1 MSEKL
6 PLKIAVVAGEESG
19 DLLGADLVDALRTRT
34 DRLISLIGV
43 GGPHLQER
51 GLKTLFDPEE
61 IALMGIGAVVA
72 RLPKLIMR
80 IRQTAKAIVAAK
92 PDCLLIIDS
101 PDFTHRVA
109 KKVREADPTIPIIKY
124 IAPTVWAWRPQ
135 RAKEMRKYIDHVLTV
150 LPFEVEVMQ
159 RLSGPKSTYV
169 GHRLTSYQPLLEV
182 AKSRAKRKA
191 PLPDAEKT
199 LLLLP
204 GSRRSEI
211 QALLPEFGKVLQVLN
226 ERVGSVQ
233 AILPTLARHEATIQ
247 AMTKDWPIKPI
258 IVTGEAA
265 KWDAFAKAD
274 AALAASGTVSLE
286 LALAHIPTVIAYKT
300 DWFTRLF
307 IARLITIWSASLP
320 NIIDD
325 TPVIPEFFN
334 EFVRAGMLSRQLEQL
349 LSDGLMR
356 KSQMQGFERI
366 TKQMHTDKPAGE
378 LGADVLLNLLKTGPR
393 AFHSQVE
400 ST

>member
-34 DRLISLIGV
+34 DRLVSLVGV
-43 GGPHLQER
+43 GGPHLQSR
-51 GLKTLFDPEE
+51 GLHTLFDPDE
-61 IALMGIGAVVA
+61 IALMGVGAVLA

-80 IRQTAKAIVAAK
+80 IRQTAKEIVAAK

-109 KKVREADPTIPIIKY
+109 KKVREADPSIPIIKY

-169 GHRLTSYQPLLEV
+169 GHRLSSYQPLLDV
-182 AKSRAKRKA
+182 AKQRRKRKA
-191 PLPDAEKT
+191 PLEDAEKT
-199 LLLLP
+199 ILLLP

-211 QALLPEFGKVLQVLN
+211 QALLKEFGTTLQLLN
-226 ERVGSVQ
+226 ERCGSVK
-233 AILPTLARHEATIQ
+233 AILPTLERHEALIQ
-247 AMTKDWPIKPI
+247 QLTKNWPIKPL

-265 KWDAFAKAD
+265 KWDAFSKAD
-274 AALAASGTVSLE
+274 VALAASGTVSLE
-286 LALAHIPTVIAYKT
+286 LALTQIPTVVTYKA

-307 IARLITIWSASLP
+307 IGRLITVWSASLP

-334 EFVRAGMLSRQLEQL
+334 EFVRAGMLCRQVEQL
-349 LSDGLMR
+349 LSDGLAR
-356 KSQMQGFERI
+356 KAQIQGFERI
-366 TKQMHTDKPAGE
+366 IKQMHTDKPAGE
-378 LGADVLLNLLKTGPR
+378 LGAEVLLDLLKSKQS
-393 AFHSQVE
+393 AA
-400 ST
+400 

>member
-19 DLLGADLVDALRTRT
+19 DLLGADLVDALRTKT
-34 DRLISLIGV
+34 DRLISLVGV
-43 GGPHLQER
+43 GGTHLQQR
-51 GLKTLFDPEE
+51 GLQSLFDPDE
-61 IALMGIGAVVA
+61 IALMGIGAVLA

-80 IRQTAKAIVAAK
+80 ISQTAKAIVAEK

-109 KKVREADPTIPIIKY
+109 KKVRQADPSIPIIKY

-169 GHRLTSYQPLLEV
+169 GHRLSSYQPLLDI
-182 AKSRAKRKA
+182 AKARKNRKA
-191 PLPDAEKT
+191 PAEDAEKT
-199 LLLLP
+199 ILLLP

-211 QALLPEFGKVLQVLN
+211 QALLKEFGTTLQLLN
-226 ERVGSVQ
+226 ERNGIVH
-233 AILPTLARHEATIQ
+233 AILPTPERHESYVQ
-247 AMTKDWPIKPI
+247 NLTKDWPVKPV

-286 LALAHIPTVIAYKT
+286 LALTKIPAVITYKA
-300 DWFTRLF
+300 DLFSRLF
-307 IARLITIWSASLP
+307 ITRLITIWSASLP

-334 EFVRAGMLSRQLEQL
+334 EFVRAGMLCRQIEGLLEE
-349 LSDGLMR
+349 GLVR
-356 KSQMQGFERI
+356 QAQIDGFERI
-366 TKQMHTDKPAGE
+366 IAKMHTDKPAGE
-378 LGADVLLNLLKTGPR
+378 MGADVLLELL
-393 AFHSQVE
+393 S
-400 ST
+400 SNN

>member
-109 KKVREADPTIPIIKY
+109 KKVREADPSIPIIKY

-169 GHRLTSYQPLLEV
+169 GHRLSSYQPLLDV
-182 AKSRAKRKA
+182 AKSRTKRKA
-191 PLPDAEKT
+191 PVEDAEKT

-211 QALLPEFGKVLQVLN
+211 QALLPEFGKTLQLLS
-226 ERVGSVQ
+226 ERAGSVQ
-233 AILPTLARHEATIQ
+233 AILPTLARHETTIQ
-247 AMTKDWPIKPI
+247 AMTKDWPVKPI

-274 AALAASGTVSLE
+274 VALAASGTVSLE
-286 LALAHIPTVIAYKT
+286 LALAHIPTVVAYKT
-300 DWFTRLF
+300 DRFTRLF
-307 IARLITIWSASLP
+307 IARLITIWSAALP

-349 LSDGLMR
+349 LIEGPAR
-356 KSQMQGFERI
+356 KVQMQGFERI
-366 TKQMHTDKPAGE
+366 SKLMQTDKPAGE
-378 LGADVLLNLLKTGPR
+378 LGADVLLTMLKTG
-393 AFHSQVE
+393 AKSNG
-400 ST
+400 S

>member
-109 KKVREADPTIPIIKY
+109 KKVREADPSIPIIKY
-124 IAPTVWAWRPQ
+124 IAPTVWAWRPE

-169 GHRLTSYQPLLEV
+169 GHRLSSYQPLLDV
-182 AKSRAKRKA
+182 AKSRTKRKA
-191 PLPDAEKT
+191 PVEDAEKT

-211 QALLPEFGKVLQVLN
+211 QALLPEFGKTLQLLS
-226 ERVGSVQ
+226 ERAGSVQ
-233 AILPTLARHEATIQ
+233 AILPTLARHETTIQ
-247 AMTKDWPIKPI
+247 AMTKDWPVKPI

-274 AALAASGTVSLE
+274 VALAASGTVSLE
-286 LALAHIPTVIAYKT
+286 LALAHIPTVVAYKT
-300 DWFTRLF
+300 DRFTRLF
-307 IARLITIWSASLP
+307 IARLITIWSAALP

-349 LSDGLMR
+349 LIEGPAR
-356 KSQMQGFERI
+356 KVQMQGFERI
-366 TKQMHTDKPAGE
+366 SKLMQTDKPAGE
-378 LGADVLLNLLKTGPR
+378 LGADVLLTMLKTG
-393 AFHSQVE
+393 AKSNG
-400 ST
+400 S

>member
-19 DLLGADLVDALRTRT
+19 DLLGADLVDALRTKT
-34 DRLISLIGV
+34 DRLISLVGV
-43 GGPHLQER
+43 GGTHLQQR
-51 GLKTLFDPEE
+51 GLQSLFDPDE
-61 IALMGIGAVVA
+61 IALMGIGAVLA

-80 IRQTAKAIVAAK
+80 ISQTAKAIVAEK

-109 KKVREADPTIPIIKY
+109 KKVRQADPSIPIIKY

-169 GHRLTSYQPLLEV
+169 GHRLSSYQPLLDV
-182 AKSRAKRKA
+182 AKARKNRKA
-191 PLPDAEKT
+191 PAEDAEKT
-199 LLLLP
+199 ILLLP

-211 QALLPEFGKVLQVLN
+211 QALLKEFGTTLQLLN
-226 ERVGSVQ
+226 ERNGTVH
-233 AILPTLARHEATIQ
+233 AILPTPERHEAYVQ
-247 AMTKDWPIKPI
+247 NLTKDWPVKPV
-258 IVTGEAA
+258 IVTGEAT

-286 LALAHIPTVIAYKT
+286 LALTKIPAVITYKA
-300 DWFTRLF
+300 DLFSRLF
-307 IARLITIWSASLP
+307 ISRLITIWSASLP

-334 EFVRAGMLSRQLEQL
+334 EFVRAGMLCRQIERLLE
-349 LSDGLMR
+349 DGLVR
-356 KSQMQGFERI
+356 QAQIDDFERI
-366 TKQMHTDKPAGE
+366 ITKMHTDKPAGE
-378 LGADVLLNLLKTGPR
+378 MGADVLLELL
-393 AFHSQVE
+393 SNNN
-400 ST
+400 

>member
-19 DLLGADLVDALRTRT
+19 DLLGADLVDALRMRT
-34 DRLISLIGV
+34 DRLVSLIGV
-43 GGPHLQER
+43 GGPHLQQR
-51 GLKTLFDPEE
+51 GLQTLFDPDE

-72 RLPKLIMR
+72 KLPKLIMR
-80 IRQTAKAIVAAK
+80 IRQTAKAIIAAK

-109 KKVREADPTIPIIKY
+109 KKVREADPSISIIKY

-159 RLSGPKSTYV
+159 RLAGPKSTYV
-169 GHRLTSYQPLLEV
+169 GHRLSSYQPLLDV
-182 AKSRAKRKA
+182 AKARAKCKA
-191 PLPDAEKT
+191 PAHDAEKT

-211 QALLPEFGKVLQVLN
+211 QALLKEFGTTLQLLN
-226 ERVGSVQ
+226 ERVGPVQ
-233 AILPTLARHEATIQ
+233 AILPTMERHEATIQ
-247 AMTKDWPIKPI
+247 ELTKDWVVKPL

-265 KWDAFAKAD
+265 KWDAFTKAD

-286 LALAHIPTVIAYKT
+286 LALAKIPMVITYKA
-300 DWFTRLF
+300 DKFTRLF
-307 IARLITIWSASLP
+307 IGRLITIWSACLP

-325 TPVIPEFFN
+325 TPIIPEFFN
-334 EFVRAGMLSRQLEQL
+334 EFVRAGMLCRQVEQL
-349 LSDGLMR
+349 LIDSLAR
-356 KSQMQGFERI
+356 KAQIQGFERI

-378 LGADVLLNLLKTGPR
+378 IGAEVLLSCLTSSNKS
-393 AFHSQVE
+393 AVS
-400 ST
+400 

>member
-19 DLLGADLVDALRTRT
+19 DLLGADLVDALRTKT
-34 DRLISLIGV
+34 DRLISLVGV
-43 GGPHLQER
+43 GGTHLQQR
-51 GLKTLFDPEE
+51 GLQSLFDPDE
-61 IALMGIGAVVA
+61 IALMGIGAVLV

-80 IRQTAKAIVAAK
+80 ISQTAKAIVAEK

-109 KKVREADPTIPIIKY
+109 KKVRQADPSIPIIKY

-169 GHRLTSYQPLLEV
+169 GHRLSSYQPLLDV
-182 AKSRAKRKA
+182 AKARKNRKA
-191 PLPDAEKT
+191 PAEDAEKT
-199 LLLLP
+199 ILLLP

-211 QALLPEFGKVLQVLN
+211 QALLKEFGTTLQLLN
-226 ERVGSVQ
+226 ERNGTVH
-233 AILPTLARHEATIQ
+233 AILPTPERHEAYVQ
-247 AMTKDWPIKPI
+247 NLTKDWPVKPV
-258 IVTGEAA
+258 IVTGEVA

-286 LALAHIPTVIAYKT
+286 LALTKIPAVITYKA
-300 DWFTRLF
+300 DLFSRLF
-307 IARLITIWSASLP
+307 ITRLITIWSASLP

-334 EFVRAGMLSRQLEQL
+334 EFVRAGMLCRQIERLLE
-349 LSDGLMR
+349 DGLVR
-356 KSQMQGFERI
+356 QAQIDDFERI
-366 TKQMHTDKPAGE
+366 ITKMHTDKPAGE
-378 LGADVLLNLLKTGPR
+378 MGADVLLELL
-393 AFHSQVE
+393 SNNN
-400 ST
+400 

>member
-19 DLLGADLVDALRTRT
+19 DLLGADLVDALRTKT
-34 DRLISLIGV
+34 DRLVSLVGV
-43 GGPHLQER
+43 GGTHLQQR
-51 GLKTLFDPEE
+51 GLQTLFDPDE
-61 IALMGIGAVVA
+61 IALMGIGAVLA

-109 KKVREADPTIPIIKY
+109 KKVRQADPSIPIIKY

-135 RAKEMRKYIDHVLTV
+135 RAKEMRKYVDHVLTV

-169 GHRLTSYQPLLEV
+169 GHRLTSYPPLLDV
-182 AKSRAKRKA
+182 AKARKKRKA
-191 PLPDAEKT
+191 PAEDADKT
-199 LLLLP
+199 ILLLP
-204 GSRRSEI
+204 GSRRFEI
-211 QALLPEFGKVLQVLN
+211 QGLLKEFGTTLQMLN
-226 ERVGSVQ
+226 ERNGTVQ
-233 AILPTLARHEATIQ
+233 AILPTPERHEAYVQ
-247 AMTKDWPIKPI
+247 QLTKDWPVKPV

-265 KWDAFAKAD
+265 KWEAFAKAD

-286 LALAHIPTVIAYKT
+286 LALSKIPTVVTYKA
-300 DWFTRLF
+300 DLFSRLF
-307 IARLITIWSASLP
+307 ITRLITIWSASLP

-334 EFVRAGMLSRQLEQL
+334 DFVRAGMLCRQIESLLE
-349 LSDGLMR
+349 DGPVR
-356 KSQMQGFERI
+356 QAQMQGFERI
-366 TKQMHTDKPAGE
+366 TEKMQTDKPAGE
-378 LGADVLLNLLKTGPR
+378 MGADVLLELLANSKSNG
-393 AFHSQVE
+393 
-400 ST
+400 

>member
-1 MSEKL
+1 
-6 PLKIAVVAGEESG
+6 
-19 DLLGADLVDALRTRT
+19 
-34 DRLISLIGV
+34 
-43 GGPHLQER
+43 
-51 GLKTLFDPEE
+51 
-61 IALMGIGAVVA
+61 MGIGAVVA

-109 KKVREADPTIPIIKY
+109 KKVREADPSIPIIKY
-124 IAPTVWAWRPQ
+124 IAPTVWAWRPE

-169 GHRLTSYQPLLEV
+169 GHRLSSYQPLLDV

-191 PLPDAEKT
+191 PVEDAEKT

-211 QALLPEFGKVLQVLN
+211 QALLPEFGKTLQLLS
-226 ERVGSVQ
+226 ERAGSVQ
-233 AILPTLARHEATIQ
+233 AILPTLARHETTIQ
-247 AMTKDWPIKPI
+247 AMTKDWPVKPI

-274 AALAASGTVSLE
+274 VALAASGTVSLE
-286 LALAHIPTVIAYKT
+286 LALAHIPTVVAYKT
-300 DWFTRLF
+300 DRFTRLF
-307 IARLITIWSASLP
+307 IARLITIWSAALP

-349 LSDGLMR
+349 LIEGPAR
-356 KSQMQGFERI
+356 KVQMQGFERI
-366 TKQMHTDKPAGE
+366 SKLMQTDKPAGE
-378 LGADVLLNLLKTGPR
+378 LGADVLR
-393 AFHSQVE
+393 S
-400 ST
+400 

>member
-19 DLLGADLVDALRTRT
+19 DLLGADLVDALRTKT
-34 DRLISLIGV
+34 DRLISLVGV
-43 GGPHLQER
+43 GGTHLQQR
-51 GLKTLFDPEE
+51 GLQSLFDPDE
-61 IALMGIGAVVA
+61 IALMGIGAVLA
-72 RLPKLIMR
+72 RLPKLLMR
-80 IRQTAKAIVAAK
+80 ISQTAKAIVAEK

-109 KKVREADPTIPIIKY
+109 KKVRQVDPSIPIIKY

-169 GHRLTSYQPLLEV
+169 GHRLSSYQPLLDV
-182 AKSRAKRKA
+182 AEARKNRKA
-191 PLPDAEKT
+191 PAEDAEKT
-199 LLLLP
+199 ILLLP

-211 QALLPEFGKVLQVLN
+211 QALLKEFGTTLQLLN
-226 ERVGSVQ
+226 ERNGTVH
-233 AILPTLARHEATIQ
+233 AILPTPERHEAYVQ
-247 AMTKDWPIKPI
+247 NLTKDWPVKPV

-286 LALAHIPTVIAYKT
+286 LALTKIPAVITYKA
-300 DWFTRLF
+300 DLFSRLF
-307 IARLITIWSASLP
+307 ITRLITIWSASLP

-334 EFVRAGMLSRQLEQL
+334 EFVRAGMLCRQIERLLE
-349 LSDGLMR
+349 DGLVR
-356 KSQMQGFERI
+356 QAQIDGFERI
-366 TKQMHTDKPAGE
+366 IAKMHTDKPAGE
-378 LGADVLLNLLKTGPR
+378 MGADVLLELL
-393 AFHSQVE
+393 SNNN
-400 ST
+400 